1 MGFLKMDLFIS
12 KISHQ
17 VDGNVDIDC
26 CVTVETVNEDGNSLS
41 EPIEIDSSASLTDAL
56 DGIYELSIGGDYTD
70 EELMES
76 HQCLSLIKNKVDSL
90 IYLIEERVGVEGEV
104 NG

>member
-26 CVTVETVNEDGNSLS
+26 CVTLENVDEDGNSLS

-70 EELMES
+70 EELMGS
-76 HQCLSLIKNKVDSL
+76 HQCLSLLRDKLDSL
-90 IYLIEERVGVEGEV
+90 ISVIEQRVEVKGEV
-104 NG
+104 NV